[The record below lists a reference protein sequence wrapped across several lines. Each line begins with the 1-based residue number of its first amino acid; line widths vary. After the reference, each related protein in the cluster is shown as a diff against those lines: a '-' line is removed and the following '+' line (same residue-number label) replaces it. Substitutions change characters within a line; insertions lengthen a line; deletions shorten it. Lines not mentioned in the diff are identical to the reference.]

1 MILKSY
7 QLDKIDIKKNKFI
20 LFYGKNIGVKI
31 DAIDFL
37 KKKFSERNFL
47 TYDENQILDNSE
59 LFFDNILSG
68 SLFEN
73 KKKIIINRATDKITK
88 IFEYLL
94 EKNLE
99 NTTIIVNAETL
110 EKRSKLRSLFEKNK
124 EMIIVPF
131 YEDTFADLN
140 KIVINFTKE
149 KKISLSQFDI
159 NLIINNCDGDRINLI
174 NELDKIEQYSKYNKK
189 ISTEVLKK
197 LINLAE
203 NHSLN
208 ELINNCLAKNKKK
221 TLDIINDN
229 NYNNDDCI
237 LIIRTF
243 LNKSKNILRLL
254 NTYKIN
260 NNIHLTISSAKPP
273 IFWKEKEITKQQL
286 LKWEPENLKE
296 LIYKL
301 NEIELNVKKNINNS
315 INIITDLILE
325 LAAEESNN

>member
-7 QLDKIDIKKNKFI
+7 QLNKIDLEKNKFI
-20 LFYGKNIGVKI
+20 LFYGKNIGLKI
-31 DAIDFL
+31 DAVNFL
-37 KKKFSERNFL
+37 KKKFSESNFL
-47 TYDENQILDNSE
+47 TYDENQILENSE
-59 LFFDNILSG
+59 LFFDNIFSG

-73 KKKIIINRATDKITK
+73 KKNIIINRATDKIAK

-99 NTTIIVNAETL
+99 NITIIVNAGTL

-131 YEDTFADLN
+131 YEDTYADLN
-140 KIVINFTKE
+140 KIVINFTTE
-149 KKISLSQFDI
+149 KKISLSQFHI
-159 NLIINNCDGDRINLI
+159 NLILNKCDGDRINLK
-174 NELDKIEQYSKYNKK
+174 NELEKIEHYSKYNKK
-189 ISTEVLKK
+189 ISTDILKK

-208 ELINNCLAKNKKK
+208 ELINSCLAKNKKK
-221 TLDIINDN
+221 TLDIINEN
-229 NYNNDDCI
+229 NYNNDDCV

-260 NNIHLTISSAKPP
+260 NNIELTLSSAKPP

-301 NEIELNVKKNINNS
+301 NEVELYIKKNLNNS

-325 LAAEESNN
+325 LATEKSNN

>member
-7 QLDKIDIKKNKFI
+7 QLNKIDIKRNKFI

-31 DAIDFL
+31 EAIDFL
-37 KKKFSERNFL
+37 KKKFSEKNFL
-47 TYDENQILDNSE
+47 AYDENQILDNSE
-59 LFFDNILSG
+59 LFFNNILSG

-73 KKKIIINRATDKITK
+73 KKQILINRATDKITK

-110 EKRSKLRSLFEKNK
+110 EKRSKLRSLFEKN
-124 EMIIVPF
+124 EDMIIVPF

-159 NLIINNCDGDRINLI
+159 NLIINNCNGDRINLM
-174 NELDKIEQYSKYNKK
+174 NELEKIEQYSKYNKK

-221 TLDIINDN
+221 TLDIINEN

-243 LNKSKNILRLL
+243 LNKSKNILKLL

-260 NNIHLTISSAKPP
+260 KNIHLTISGAKPP

-315 INIITDLILE
+315 IDIITDLILE
-325 LAAEESNN
+325 LAAE